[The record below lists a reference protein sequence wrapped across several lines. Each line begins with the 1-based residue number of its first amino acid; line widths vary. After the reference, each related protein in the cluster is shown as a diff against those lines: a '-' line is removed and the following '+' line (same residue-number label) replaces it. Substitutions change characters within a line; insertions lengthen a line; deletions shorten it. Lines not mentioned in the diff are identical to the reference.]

1 MLKTKEQTS
10 LKNKIQQMIHHHLT
24 KLARDKGAKTKPS
37 IHTKKFKQMYGEM
50 MNEKGLCWS
59 GYKQVGMKTKNGKQ
73 VPNCV
78 PESMSIED
86 AKKVDGYVPESY
98 EIVLITLITQKK

>member
-1 MLKTKEQTS
+1 M
-10 LKNKIQQMIHHHLT
+10 
-24 KLARDKGAKTKPS
+24 
-37 IHTKKFKQMYGEM
+37 KKDIGHD
-50 MNEKGLCWS
+50 WS

-86 AKKVDGYVPESY
+86 AKKVDGLCGR
-98 EIVLITLITQKK
+98 II